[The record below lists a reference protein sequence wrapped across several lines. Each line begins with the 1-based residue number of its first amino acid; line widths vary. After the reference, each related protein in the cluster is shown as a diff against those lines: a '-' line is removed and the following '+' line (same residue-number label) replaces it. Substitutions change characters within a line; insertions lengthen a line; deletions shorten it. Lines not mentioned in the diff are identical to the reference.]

1 MDVRLLYVDDCPSW
15 RTAEERLRVALDA
28 TGHQHVPI
36 VYELVTTIDEAREW
50 HFCGS
55 PTILVNG
62 VDPFATAHDEPAL
75 ACRVYASDQ
84 GRGGSPSVAQLTH
97 AVAQATS

>member
-1 MDVRLLYVDDCPSW
+1 MDVRLLYFDDCPSW
-15 RTAEERLRVALDA
+15 RVAEERLRTALDA
-28 TGHQHVPI
+28 TGHPDVPI
-36 VYELVTTIDEAREW
+36 VRERVTTIDEARQR

-84 GRGGSPSVAQLTH
+84 GREGSPSVAQLTH
-97 AVAQATS
+97 AVAEATH